1 MLQQD
6 ARSADWLAAVARR
19 HSRRS
24 FSPAPTPV
32 AALDALE
39 AVCVRFVPYNDARTV
54 LVRTPGTDIFK
65 GIVGSY
71 GKVTGAP
78 HALLFIGDSSAPFAD
93 QHVGYT
99 GQAAILEATALDLAT
114 CWVGGFFDPKRAAGL
129 VKLARNERIVA
140 VSPVGTAVSKA
151 TSTERTLSG
160 MAGASGRKSLDE
172 IAPGDR
178 SAWPDWAVAAL
189 ETARLAPSAV
199 NRQPWRFRF
208 ENGGLVVSVNGR
220 FETPKVTKRLDCGI
234 AMLHVELA
242 AFAFGITGGW
252 SDLSD
257 GLDVA
262 RFRPTEDRP

>member
-1 MLQQD
+1 MLHQNP
-6 ARSADWLAAVARR
+6 RRTDWLAAVARR

-24 FSPAPTPV
+24 FDAIPAPA

-39 AVCVRFVPYNDARTV
+39 ATCAAFRPFQDARTV
-54 LVRTPGTDIFK
+54 LVRSPGTEIFT

-71 GKVTGAP
+71 GKVTGAR
-78 HALLFIGDSSAPFAD
+78 HALLFIGDENSPLSQ

-99 GQAAILEATALDLAT
+99 GEAVILEATAQNLST
-114 CWVGGFFDPKRAAGL
+114 CWVGGFFNPKRASAL
-129 VKLARNERIVA
+129 VRLAPNERILA
-140 VSPVGTAVSKA
+140 VSPVGVAASRT
-151 TSTERTLSG
+151 TSTERTMTS
-160 MAGASGRKSLDE
+160 MAGSSGRKPLDA

-178 SAWPDWAVAAL
+178 STWPTWAIAAI

-208 ENGGLVVSVNGR
+208 EDGGLVVSANSR

-234 AMLHVELA
+234 AMLHAELA
-242 AFAFGITGGW
+242 ALAYGVEGAWTEYVE
-252 SDLSD
+252 

-262 RFRPTEDRP
+262 RFDPTGDRP